1 MYCGKIIFNK
11 PTKCRC
17 KTLNGTVCKI
27 KSKTLYNIDNILSCN
42 LHMQYNCYNYIVTIQ
57 KIYKGYRQRKLINIV
72 YKRLPD
78 DIQYKILYFIKRDTY
93 QIRYVSLLR
102 KLIEK
107 RLLKVK
113 NDSLYYHKLNLHTY
127 SRFENNSLY
136 ALQNENIL
144 LETARLYNKYQ
155 ILNIDVYLMD
165 YLMTFANQLGEFYI
179 PIVLYNPNNLNVN
192 NNIIIENYNYYM
204 TKLMKIHQQLT
215 KYIEPHLIPYL
226 ADLYS

>member
-1 MYCGKIIFNK
+1 MYCNRIIFDK

-17 KTLNGTVCKI
+17 KTQNGTVCKI
-27 KSKTLYNIDNILSCN
+27 KSKTLYNINNVLSCN
-42 LHMQYNCYNYIVTIQ
+42 LHVRYIYNDYVLTIQ
-57 KIYKGYRQRKLINIV
+57 KMYKGYRQRKLINIV

-93 QIRYVSLLR
+93 QKRYESLLR

-107 RLLKVK
+107 RLLKVRD
-113 NDSLYYHKLNLHTY
+113 NSLYYHRLNLHTY

-136 ALQNENIL
+136 ALQNENVL
-144 LETARLYNKYQ
+144 LETARLYNKYHV
-155 ILNIDVYLMD
+155 LNIDVYLMD

-179 PIVLYNPNNLNVN
+179 PIVLYNPNNQNVN
-192 NNIIIENYNYYM
+192 DDIIIENYNYYM
-204 TKLMKIHQQLT
+204 TKLIDIHTQLT